1 MAEKS
6 TARISAALSLFSDPR
21 PPTNDSR
28 NYNTVMACD
37 HIGPAELIDMAE
49 AQLRERGVRPEAG
62 MCFRWSEN
70 PADGMWASIVT
81 EIERRGEQWIVTRLD
96 RNREP
101 LPVDETGFRAL

>member
-1 MAEKS
+1 M
-6 TARISAALSLFSDPR
+6 P
-21 PPTNDSR
+21 
-28 NYNTVMACD
+28 CD
-37 HIGPAELIDMAE
+37 HIGPAELIEMAE
-49 AQLRERGVRPEAG
+49 AQLRERGVKPAAG
-62 MCFRWSEN
+62 MRFRWSEN